1 MALISCPE
9 CKQQVSTDAQSCPH
23 CGKPLSG
30 IPAAA
35 AGSPGPMV
43 FAPGGAPG
51 PEETLW
57 EGRPA
62 IALVFGKLVGVII
75 RLLIFLIIGYFAF
88 TMGLPALASLS
99 SGAKSFIEQNEGYF
113 QLGIVAILLVAIF
126 PSLLALGSAF
136 ARIKNTHYKV
146 TNQRVLIETGVL
158 SRSLEEIDMRSIDDI
173 EFQQTFLERIFGIGK
188 VYIVSTDKVA
198 PRLELI
204 GIHDPRH
211 TRELIRAAAYQVSQ
225 RQLFTRST

>member
-1 MALISCPE
+1 MALIACPE

-30 IPAAA
+30 IAAAA

-43 FAPGGAPG
+43 FAPGAAAG
-51 PEETLW
+51 PEQTLW

-62 IALVFGKLVGVII
+62 LALVYGKILGVVI
-75 RLLIFLIIGYFAF
+75 RFVVFITIGYLAY

-99 SGAKSFIEQNEGYF
+99 TGAKSFVEQNEGYF
-113 QLGIVAILLVAIF
+113 ELGIAVVLLLLIL
-126 PSLLALGSAF
+126 PSVFGLGSAI
-136 ARIKNTHYKV
+136 ARIRNTHYKV
-146 TNQRVLIETGVL
+146 TNQRVLIETGIL

-188 VYIVSTDKVA
+188 VFVVSTDKVA
-198 PRLELI
+198 PRFELI
-204 GIHDPRH
+204 GIHDPRQ
-211 TRELIRAAAYQVSQ
+211 TRELIRAAAYQLSQ

>member
-1 MALISCPE
+1 
-9 CKQQVSTDAQSCPH
+9 
-23 CGKPLSG
+23 
-30 IPAAA
+30 
-35 AGSPGPMV
+35 MV